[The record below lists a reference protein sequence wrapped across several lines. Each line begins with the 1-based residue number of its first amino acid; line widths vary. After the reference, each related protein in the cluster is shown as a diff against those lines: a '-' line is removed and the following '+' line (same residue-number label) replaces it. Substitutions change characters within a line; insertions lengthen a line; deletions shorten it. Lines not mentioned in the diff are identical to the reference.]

1 LFRFE
6 DDNQVDD
13 EFMIMPVKSTE
24 TAPALDI
31 QNVTVSYG
39 AKPAIRNVTARI
51 EPRHIVG
58 IIGPNGAG
66 KSTLLKA
73 VMGLLPLDSGSI
85 TVFGQ
90 SLRQSRRR
98 LAYVPQKESVDWDF
112 PVTVR
117 DVVLMGRFGH
127 LRWYERPRPRDIQ
140 IAMNSLEL
148 VSMTEF
154 ENRHI
159 RDLSG
164 GQQQRVFL
172 ARALAQEADI
182 MLLDEPFVGVDAA
195 TERAIFDL
203 MDKLKDA
210 GKTLVVVNHDLS
222 VVERYDALIMLNQ
235 RLVAFGPTGEVF
247 TPRYL
252 HETYGGRLTILQQ
265 TEQALGGK

>member
-1 LFRFE
+1 MVESDKLE
-6 DDNQVDD
+6 ACPTLY
-13 EFMIMPVKSTE
+13 MIMPLKKTE
-24 TAPALDI
+24 NAPALDI
-31 QNVTVSYG
+31 QNVTASYG
-39 AKPAIRNVTARI
+39 SKPAIRNITARI
-51 EPRHIVG
+51 EPRQIVG

-73 VMGLLPLDSGSI
+73 VMGLLPLDSGSVA
-85 TVFGQ
+85 VFGQ
-90 SLRQSRRR
+90 SLNGSRCH

-127 LRWYERPRPRDIQ
+127 LRWFERPQSRDLQ

-148 VSMTEF
+148 VGMTEF
-154 ENRHI
+154 EDRHI

-195 TERAIFDL
+195 TEKAIFDL
-203 MDKLKDA
+203 MDTLKDA
-210 GKTLVVVNHDLS
+210 GRTLVVVNHDLS

-235 RLVAFGPTGEVF
+235 RLVAFGPTTKVF

-265 TEQALGGK
+265 TDQQLVVK

>member
-1 LFRFE
+1 
-6 DDNQVDD
+6 
-13 EFMIMPVKSTE
+13 MIMPLKKSE
-24 TAPALDI
+24 DVPALDI

-39 AKPAIRNVTARI
+39 SKPAIRNVTARI
-51 EPRHIVG
+51 EPRQIVG

-73 VMGLLPLDSGSI
+73 VLGLLPLDSGSVA
-85 TVFGQ
+85 VFGQ
-90 SLRQSRRR
+90 SLNVSRRR

-112 PVTVR
+112 PATVR

-127 LRWYERPRPRDIQ
+127 LRWFERPRARDVQ

-148 VSMTEF
+148 VGMTEF

-203 MDKLKDA
+203 MDRLKEA
-210 GKTLVVVNHDLS
+210 GKTLIVVNHDLS
-222 VVERYDALIMLNQ
+222 IVERYDALIMLNQ
-235 RLVAFGPTGEVF
+235 RLVAFGPTTKVF

-265 TEQALGGK
+265 TEEVIGGK